1 MSTKAKAK
9 KPKKYKLKTHKA
21 TAKRF
26 RMTGSGSIVRTRG
39 PKSHLRRKK
48 SARTKS
54 ELAKMIEV
62 TTPGEKRRIKRL
74 APYLKRYRSN
84 PPG

>member
-1 MSTKAKAK
+1 VAKQK
-9 KPKKYKLKTHKA
+9 TKKYKLKTHKA

-26 RMTGSGSIVRTRG
+26 RITGSGSIVRTRG

-48 SARTKS
+48 SPRTRQG
-54 ELAKMIEV
+54 LAQMAEV
-62 TTPGEKRRIKRL
+62 TTPGLKRRVKRL
-74 APYLKRYRSN
+74 APYLKRYSPN

>member
-1 MSTKAKAK
+1 VPQKARKGK
-9 KPKKYKLKTHKA
+9 FKLKTHKA

-26 RMTGSGSIVRTRG
+26 KVTGSGKLMRSQG

-48 SARTKS
+48 SKRTKVGLS
-54 ELAKMIEV
+54 EMTVV
-62 TTPGEKRRIKRL
+62 TDNANVKRVRKL
-74 APYLKRYRSN
+74 APYLKKYKSN

>member
-1 MSTKAKAK
+1 MAR
-9 KPKKYKLKTHKA
+9 KPRKGKFKLKTHKA

-26 RMTGSGSIVRTRG
+26 RITGSGKLVRSQG

-48 SARTKS
+48 SARTKAGLS
-54 ELAKMIEV
+54 EMMVV
-62 TTPGEKRRIKRL
+62 TDNASVKRVRKL
-74 APYLKRYRSN
+74 APYLKKHKSN

>member
-1 MSTKAKAK
+1 MPQKARKGK
-9 KPKKYKLKTHKA
+9 FKLKTHKA

-26 RMTGSGSIVRTRG
+26 KVTGSGKLMRSQG

-48 SARTKS
+48 SKRTKVGLS
-54 ELAKMIEV
+54 EMTVV
-62 TTPGEKRRIKRL
+62 TDNANVKRVRKL
-74 APYLKRYRSN
+74 APYLKKYKSN